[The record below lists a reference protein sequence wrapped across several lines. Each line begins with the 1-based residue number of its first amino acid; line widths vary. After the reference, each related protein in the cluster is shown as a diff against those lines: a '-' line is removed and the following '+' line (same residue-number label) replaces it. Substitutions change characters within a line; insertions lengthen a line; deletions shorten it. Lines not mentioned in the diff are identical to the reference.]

1 MNLSKKTI
9 IALVVAVIT
18 LISAISIFVWK
29 SSQSSS
35 SSQTKLAGTQTQNI
49 EKAEV
54 LPFLNLQQVK
64 ADYALP
70 FCEKKNCIDV
80 DIQTIKTQD
89 AWLNEWIA
97 KSQAKVIQNQ
107 IDLKKDLSLQQ
118 AINAYVKKSD
128 EWQDKYSKN
137 RAYELHL
144 HTRIASQRNQYVLLQ
159 LGLDTKQEELT
170 IKDRYYFFVAD
181 RKLHKSLSLLDVLK
195 KDQQTAMHQMVQV
208 AYQDWL
214 KKQTVEIKK
223 EAPKTLYWGQAD
235 WFFDGEGIG
244 LHYQANQ
251 ITKEAPQLDIYL
263 STEQTKKILQPEVY
277 EQMF

>member
-9 IALVVAVIT
+9 IALVVAVII

-89 AWLNEWIA
+89 AWINDWIA
-97 KSQAKVIQNQ
+97 KSQTKVIQDQ

-128 EWQDKYSKN
+128 EWQDKYSEN

>member
-89 AWLNEWIA
+89 AWINDWIA
-97 KSQAKVIQNQ
+97 KSQTKVIQDQ

-214 KKQTVEIKK
+214 KKQTADIKK

>member
-9 IALVVAVIT
+9 IALVVAVVT

-35 SSQTKLAGTQTQNI
+35 SSQTKLASSKTQNI

-89 AWLNEWIA
+89 AWINDWIA
-97 KSQAKVIQNQ
+97 KSQTKVIQDQ

-214 KKQTVEIKK
+214 KKQAVEIKK

>member
-18 LISAISIFVWK
+18 LISAVSIFVWK

-89 AWLNEWIA
+89 AWINDWIA
-97 KSQAKVIQNQ
+97 KSQTKVIQDQ

-214 KKQTVEIKK
+214 KKQTVEVRK

>member
-18 LISAISIFVWK
+18 LISAVSIFVWK

-54 LPFLNLQQVK
+54 LPFLNLQEVK

-89 AWLNEWIA
+89 AWINDWIA
-97 KSQAKVIQNQ
+97 KSQAKVIQDQ

>member
-54 LPFLNLQQVK
+54 LPFLNLQEVK

-97 KSQAKVIQNQ
+97 KSQAKVIQDQ

-244 LHYQANQ
+244 LHYRANE
-251 ITKEAPQLDIYL
+251 ISKDAPQLDIYL
-263 STEQTKKILQPEVY
+263 TTEQSKQMLQPEIY
-277 EQMF
+277 QQMF

>member
-9 IALVVAVIT
+9 IVLVVAVIT

-89 AWLNEWIA
+89 AWLNDWIA
-97 KSQAKVIQNQ
+97 KSQAKVIQDQ

>member
-35 SSQTKLAGTQTQNI
+35 SSQTKLVGTQTQNI

-89 AWLNEWIA
+89 AWINDWIA
-97 KSQAKVIQNQ
+97 KSQTKVIQDQ

>member
-9 IALVVAVIT
+9 IALVVVVIT

-35 SSQTKLAGTQTQNI
+35 SSQTKLAGTQTQDI

-89 AWLNEWIA
+89 AWINDWIA
-97 KSQAKVIQNQ
+97 KSQTKVIQDQ

-214 KKQTVEIKK
+214 KKQAVEIKK

>member
-18 LISAISIFVWK
+18 LISAVSIFVWK

-89 AWLNEWIA
+89 AWINDWIA
-97 KSQAKVIQNQ
+97 KSQTKVIQDQ

>member
-9 IALVVAVIT
+9 IVLVVAVVT

-54 LPFLNLQQVK
+54 LPFLNLQEVK

-89 AWLNEWIA
+89 TWINDWIA
-97 KSQAKVIQNQ
+97 KSQTKVIQDQ

>member
-1 MNLSKKTI
+1 MKLSKKAI

-35 SSQTKLAGTQTQNI
+35 SSQKKLASTQAQYI

-64 ADYALP
+64 AEYALP
-70 FCEKKNCIDV
+70 FCEKKNCIDA

-89 AWLNEWIA
+89 TWLNEWIA
-97 KSQAKVIQNQ
+97 KSQAKVIQDQ

-181 RKLHKSLSLLDVLK
+181 RKLHKSLALLDVLQ
-195 KDQQTAMHQMVQV
+195 KDQQTTVHQMVQV

-214 KKQTVEIKK
+214 KKQTTDIKK

-235 WFFDGEGIG
+235 WFFDGEGVG

-263 STEQTKKILQPEVY
+263 SKEQTKKILQPKVY

>member
-80 DIQTIKTQD
+80 DIQTINTQD

-97 KSQAKVIQNQ
+97 KSQAKVIQDQ

>member
-35 SSQTKLAGTQTQNI
+35 SSQTKLAGAQTQNI

-54 LPFLNLQQVK
+54 LPFLNLQEVK

-97 KSQAKVIQNQ
+97 KSQTKVIQDQ

>member
-1 MNLSKKTI
+1 MNLSKKAI
-9 IALVVAVIT
+9 IALVVAVII

-35 SSQTKLAGTQTQNI
+35 SQTKTASSQTQNI

-64 ADYALP
+64 ADYAVP

-80 DIQTIKTQD
+80 DVQTIKTQD

-97 KSQAKVIQNQ
+97 KSQAKVIQDQ

-263 STEQTKKILQPEVY
+263 STEQTKKILQPKVY

>member
-1 MNLSKKTI
+1 MNLSKKAI
-9 IALVVAVIT
+9 IALVVAVII

-29 SSQSSS
+29 SSQTSS
-35 SSQTKLAGTQTQNI
+35 SSQTKTASSQTQNI

-64 ADYALP
+64 ADYAVP

-80 DIQTIKTQD
+80 DVQTIKTQD

-97 KSQAKVIQNQ
+97 KSQAKVIQDQ

-263 STEQTKKILQPEVY
+263 STEQTKKILQPKVY

>member
-1 MNLSKKTI
+1 MNLSKKTM
-9 IALVVAVIT
+9 IALMVAVIT

-29 SSQSSS
+29 SSQSSL
-35 SSQTKLAGTQTQNI
+35 SSQTKTAGTQTQNI

-64 ADYALP
+64 ADYAVP

-89 AWLNEWIA
+89 AWLNEWIS
-97 KSQAKVIQNQ
+97 KSQAKVIQDQ

-195 KDQQTAMHQMVQV
+195 KDQQTAMHQIVQV

-263 STEQTKKILQPEVY
+263 STEQTKKILQPKVY

>member
-1 MNLSKKTI
+1 MKLSKKAI

-29 SSQSSS
+29 SSQPSS
-35 SSQTKLAGTQTQNI
+35 SSQPKTASSQTQNI

-80 DIQTIKTQD
+80 DIQTVKTQD
-89 AWLNEWIA
+89 TWLNEWIA
-97 KSQAKVIQNQ
+97 KSQAKVIQDQ

-181 RKLHKSLSLLDVLK
+181 RKLHKSLALLDVLK
-195 KDQQTAMHQMVQV
+195 KDQQTTMHQMVQV

-263 STEQTKKILQPEVY
+263 SKEQTKKILQPEVY

>member
-9 IALVVAVIT
+9 IVLVVAVIT

-35 SSQTKLAGTQTQNI
+35 SSQTKLGGTQTQNI

-97 KSQAKVIQNQ
+97 KSQAKVIQDQ

>member
-18 LISAISIFVWK
+18 LISAVSIFVWK

-35 SSQTKLAGTQTQNI
+35 SSQTKLVGTQTQNI

-89 AWLNEWIA
+89 AWINDWIA
-97 KSQAKVIQNQ
+97 KSQTKVIQDQ

>member
-29 SSQSSS
+29 SSPSSS

-97 KSQAKVIQNQ
+97 KSQAKVIQDQ

>member
-9 IALVVAVIT
+9 IALVVAVVT

-35 SSQTKLAGTQTQNI
+35 SSQTKLAGAQTQNI

-54 LPFLNLQQVK
+54 LPFLNLQEVK

-97 KSQAKVIQNQ
+97 KSQTKVIQDQ

>member
-9 IALVVAVIT
+9 IALVVAVII

-54 LPFLNLQQVK
+54 LPFLNLQEVK

-89 AWLNEWIA
+89 AWLNDWIA
-97 KSQAKVIQNQ
+97 KSQTKVIQDQ

>member
-9 IALVVAVIT
+9 IALVVAVVT
-18 LISAISIFVWK
+18 LISAVSIFVWK

-89 AWLNEWIA
+89 AWINDWIA
-97 KSQAKVIQNQ
+97 KSQTKVIQDQ

-208 AYQDWL
+208 VYQDWL

>member
-1 MNLSKKTI
+1 MNLNKKAI
-9 IALVVAVIT
+9 IALVVAVII

-29 SSQSSS
+29 SSQTSSP
-35 SSQTKLAGTQTQNI
+35 SQTKTASSQTQNI

-64 ADYALP
+64 ADYAVP

-80 DIQTIKTQD
+80 DVQTIKTQD

-97 KSQAKVIQNQ
+97 KSQAKVIQDQ

-263 STEQTKKILQPEVY
+263 STEQTKKILQPKVY

>member
-9 IALVVAVIT
+9 IVLVVAVVT

-54 LPFLNLQQVK
+54 LPFLNLQEVK

-89 AWLNEWIA
+89 AWINDWIA
-97 KSQAKVIQNQ
+97 KSQTKVIQDQ

>member
-1 MNLSKKTI
+1 MNLSKKTM
-9 IALVVAVIT
+9 IALMVAVII

-35 SSQTKLAGTQTQNI
+35 SQTKTASSQAQNI

-64 ADYALP
+64 ADYAVP

-89 AWLNEWIA
+89 AWLNEWFA
-97 KSQAKVIQNQ
+97 KSQAKVIQDQ

-263 STEQTKKILQPEVY
+263 STEQTKKILQPKVY

>member
-18 LISAISIFVWK
+18 LISAVSIFVWK

-54 LPFLNLQQVK
+54 LPFLNLQEVK

-89 AWLNEWIA
+89 AWINDWIA
-97 KSQAKVIQNQ
+97 KSQTKVIQDQ

-214 KKQTVEIKK
+214 KKQTIEIKK

>member
-1 MNLSKKTI
+1 MNLSKKAI
-9 IALVVAVIT
+9 IGLVVAVIA
-18 LISAISIFVWK
+18 LISAISMFVWK
-29 SSQSSS
+29 GSHSSS
-35 SSQTKLAGTQTQNI
+35 SSQKNAASAQEHPAT
-49 EKAEV
+49 KAEV
-54 LPFLNLQQVK
+54 LPYLNLTETK
-64 ADYALP
+64 ANYALP

-89 AWLNEWIA
+89 TWLNGWIE
-97 KSQAKVIQNQ
+97 KSQAKVIQSQ

-128 EWQDKYSKN
+128 EWQEKYSKN
-137 RAYELHL
+137 RAYELHI

-159 LGLDTKQEELT
+159 LALDSKQEEIT

-195 KDQQTAMHQMVQV
+195 KDQQTAMHQIVQV

-214 KKQTVEIKK
+214 KKQPVEIRK

-251 ITKEAPQLDIYL
+251 ITKEASQLDIYL

>member
-1 MNLSKKTI
+1 MNLSKKAI

-35 SSQTKLAGTQTQNI
+35 PSQTKSASSQTQNI

-54 LPFLNLQQVK
+54 LPFLNLHQVK
-64 ADYALP
+64 ADYAVP

-89 AWLNEWIA
+89 TWLNGWIA
-97 KSQAKVIQNQ
+97 KSQAKVIQDQ

-144 HTRIASQRNQYVLLQ
+144 HSRIASQRNQYVLLQ
-159 LGLDTKQEELT
+159 LGLDSKQEELT

-195 KDQQTAMHQMVQV
+195 KDQQTAMHQIVQV

-214 KKQTVEIKK
+214 KKQPVEIRK

-263 STEQTKKILQPEVY
+263 SKEQTKKILQPEVY

>member
-9 IALVVAVIT
+9 IVLVVAVVT

-54 LPFLNLQQVK
+54 LPFLNLQEVK

-89 AWLNEWIA
+89 AWINDWIA
-97 KSQAKVIQNQ
+97 KSQTKVIQDQ

-223 EAPKTLYWGQAD
+223 QAPKTLYWGQAD

>member
-97 KSQAKVIQNQ
+97 KSQAKVIQDQ

>member
-9 IALVVAVIT
+9 IALVVAVVT

-49 EKAEV
+49 EKTEV

-89 AWLNEWIA
+89 AWINDWIA
-97 KSQAKVIQNQ
+97 KSQTKVIQDQ

>member
-9 IALVVAVIT
+9 IVLVVAVIT

-89 AWLNEWIA
+89 AWINDWIA
-97 KSQAKVIQNQ
+97 KSQTKVIQDQ

>member
-35 SSQTKLAGTQTQNI
+35 SSQTKLADTQTQNI

-97 KSQAKVIQNQ
+97 KSQAKVIQDQ